1 MTTSEKKAA
10 FCQAQPYSW
19 DASAPKTVAVK
30 LIKSSVPV
38 DLTQSPRLLCFPFY
52 LFPGIWPGG
61 LIQKT
66 RRIGRILGQ
75 ALIRLFGPE
84 FLIAFDQ

>member
-1 MTTSEKKAA
+1 MTTYEKKAA
-10 FCQAQPYSW
+10 FCQAPPYSW

-38 DLTQSPRLLCFPFY
+38 DLTQSPRLCFPFY
-52 LFPGIWPGG
+52 LFPGIC

-66 RRIGRILGQ
+66 RRIGRVLGQ
-75 ALIRLFGPE
+75 ALIRLFASE